1 MVRKSRRSRCA
12 DGELVAQQGDRRSSD
27 APQAS
32 EAPSRTQRKNESEEL
47 QKVGERLLKLRMEA
61 IAALS
66 LPEKLEDAIRDAKRI
81 SNFGAKRRQ
90 LQFIG
95 KLMRQLD
102 RRTLDVLYAALRAEH
117 WGPVRER

>member
-1 MVRKSRRSRCA
+1 MGRKSRRSRRV

-32 EAPSRTQRKNESEEL
+32 DAPSRTQRKNESEEL
-47 QKVGERLLKLRMEA
+47 QKVGESLLKLRMEA

-66 LPEKLEDAIRDAKRI
+66 LPEKLQDAIRDAKLI

-102 RRTLDVLYAALRAEH
+102 RRTLDILYAALRAEH
-117 WGPVRER
+117 RGSVRER

>member
-1 MVRKSRRSRCA
+1 MARKSRRSR
-12 DGELVAQQGDRRSSD
+12 DVDEDLVASSREGDRRSDNGSPD
-27 APQAS
+27 S

-47 QKVGERLLKLRMEA
+47 QKIGERLLALRLDS
-61 IAALS
+61 IADLS

-90 LQFIG
+90 MQFIG

-102 RRTLDVLYAALRAEH
+102 RQTLDAVHAALRAEH
-117 WGPVRER
+117 

>member
-1 MVRKSRRSRCA
+1 MARKSRRSRCV
-12 DGELVAQQGDRRSSD
+12 DDELVAQQGDRRSSD
-27 APQAS
+27 TPQAA

-102 RRTLDVLYAALRAEH
+102 QRTLAILYAALRAEH
-117 WGPVRER
+117 GGSMREG

>member
-1 MVRKSRRSRCA
+1 MGRKSRRSRCV
-12 DGELVAQQGDRRSSD
+12 DGGLVAQQVDRRSSD
-27 APQAS
+27 APHS

-102 RRTLDVLYAALRAEH
+102 RRTLDILYAALRAEH
-117 WGPVRER
+117 RGSVRER

>member
-1 MVRKSRRSRCA
+1 MGRKSRRSRCG
-12 DGELVAQQGDRRSSD
+12 DSELVAQQGDRRSSD

-32 EAPSRTQRKNESEEL
+32 DAPSRTQRKNESEEL
-47 QKVGERLLKLRMEA
+47 QKVGESLLKLRMEA

-66 LPEKLEDAIRDAKRI
+66 LPEKLQDAIRDAKLI

-102 RRTLDVLYAALRAEH
+102 RRTLDILYAALRAEH
-117 WGPVRER
+117 RGSVRER